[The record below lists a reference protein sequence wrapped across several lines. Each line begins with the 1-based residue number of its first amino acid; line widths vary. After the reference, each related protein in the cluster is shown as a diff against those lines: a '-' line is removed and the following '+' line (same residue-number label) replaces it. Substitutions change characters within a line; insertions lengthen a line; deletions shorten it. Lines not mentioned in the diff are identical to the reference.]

1 MVKIAALLF
10 RVIVVACIVRDV
22 EVAVKTV
29 SKIVAWPVTVAVVAW
44 NADHRPVMVA

>member
-10 RVIVVACIVRDV
+10 RVIVVTCIGRDV

-29 SKIVAWPVTVAVVAW
+29 SKKMSWPVTVAVVAW
-44 NADHRPVMVA
+44 IADHRPMMVA